1 MPIHTQTQNDDV
13 SIIMEDLNP
22 QIPNPKEASGQDGE
36 HSHNLTEQEVQTH
49 LVENTEDTK
58 NGNIHN
64 WDENEGSKDKNKNEE
79 EKKEKNEAMIIDDWK
94 TLLKKI
100 KDIQVE
106 EDVRKLLDEF
116 LDKHKQKALE

>member
-1 MPIHTQTQNDDV
+1 MPTHTQTQNDDV

-36 HSHNLTEQEVQTH
+36 HTHNPTE
-49 LVENTEDTK
+49 
-58 NGNIHN
+58 HN
-64 WDENEGSKDKNKNEE
+64 FNENEGSKDKNKNEE
-79 EKKEKNEAMIIDDWK
+79 EKKDKNEAKIIDDWK
-94 TLLKKI
+94 TLLKRI
-100 KDIQVE
+100 KNIQVE

>member
-1 MPIHTQTQNDDV
+1 MPTHTQTQNDDV

-22 QIPNPKEASGQDGE
+22 QIPNPKEAIGQDGE
-36 HSHNLTEQEVQTH
+36 HSHNPTEQEVQAH
-49 LVENTEDTK
+49 LVKNTGDTK

-64 WDENEGSKDKNKNEE
+64 CDKNEGSKDKNKNEE
-79 EKKEKNEAMIIDDWK
+79 EKKDKNEAMIINDWK

-100 KDIQVE
+100 KDIEVE

-116 LDKHKQKALE
+116 LDKHKQEALE

>member
-13 SIIMEDLNP
+13 SIIMDDLNP

-36 HSHNLTEQEVQTH
+36 HSHNLTEQEVQAH

-58 NGNIHN
+58 NGNIQN
-64 WDENEGSKDKNKNEE
+64 CNENEGSKDKNKNEE

-100 KDIQVE
+100 KDIEVE

-116 LDKHKQKALE
+116 LDKHKQEALE